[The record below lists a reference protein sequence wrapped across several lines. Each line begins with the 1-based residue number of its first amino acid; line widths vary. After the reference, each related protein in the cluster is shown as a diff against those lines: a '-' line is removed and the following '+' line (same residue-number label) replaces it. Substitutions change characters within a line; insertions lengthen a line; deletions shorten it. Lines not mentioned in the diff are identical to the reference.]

1 MTRPEKGFGTLSGDA
16 PDGQQTPGIN
26 ERINADLNQ
35 LRRAAD
41 WLRLLPQPR
50 LAADDRRIG
59 RRGARLVL
67 GVDSLIRQVCAK
79 WVEQEHCQEC
89 PPPHA
94 TPHRLGD
101 DALGVQLA
109 VFTDQLA
116 RVLHSCTED
125 VYVPAVDAALRE
137 LAQEALLLRSVGPF
151 G

>member
-1 MTRPEKGFGTLSGDA
+1 M
-16 PDGQQTPGIN
+16 PGID
-26 ERINADLNQ
+26 ERIDADLNQ
-35 LRRAAD
+35 LRRTAD

-59 RRGARLVL
+59 RRGASLVL
-67 GVDSLIRQVCAK
+67 GVDSLTRQVCANSAD
-79 WVEQEHCQEC
+79 QERCEEC

-116 RVLHSCTED
+116 RVLHRCTED
-125 VYVPAVDAALRE
+125 VDVPAVDAALRE
-137 LAQEALLLRSVGPF
+137 LAQEALALRSGGPF